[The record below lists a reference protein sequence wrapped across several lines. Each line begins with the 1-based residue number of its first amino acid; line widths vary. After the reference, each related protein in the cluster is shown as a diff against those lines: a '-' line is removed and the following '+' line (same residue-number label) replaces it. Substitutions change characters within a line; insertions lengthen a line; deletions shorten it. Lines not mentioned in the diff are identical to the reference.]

1 MMKRQFVSSVRRS
14 AGTTLVLLTLVA
26 AGCGEGLPVQGRY
39 YKGLNWIEFGA
50 NGQVRHGELGDTA
63 RFRVDTQDRQKVVI
77 FDGSSQTTG
86 RIVNGTS
93 IEFPIG
99 DSSLA
104 SAFAGMWVTRG
115 GSAGGGRSAS
125 AAADPSVLVGEW
137 RIAGET
143 DVLAFRPDGS
153 YQWGP
158 RINGTFTMLAG
169 QRVRMTVAQDG
180 KPMGHLDSGFVI
192 EGAELRLTAPDGVVT
207 KYERVSPQS
216 SETSRLE

>member
-1 MMKRQFVSSVRRS
+1 MIRRQLMTSARRS
-14 AGTTLVLLTLVA
+14 VGTTFVLVTLFA
-26 AGCGEGLPVQGRY
+26 AGCGERLPVQGRY
-39 YKGLNWIEFGA
+39 YQGLNWIEFGA

-63 RFRVDTQDRQKVVI
+63 RFRADTQDPQKVVI

-86 RIVNGTS
+86 RIVNGS
-93 IEFPIG
+93 SVEFPVG

-104 SAFAGMWVTRG
+104 SAFAGMWITKG
-115 GSAGGGRSAS
+115 GSATGGRSAS

-137 RIAGET
+137 RIPGET
-143 DVLAFRPDGS
+143 AVLAFRADGS

-158 RINGTFTMLAG
+158 RITGTFTMLGG
-169 QRVRMTVAQDG
+169 QRVRMTVEQDS
-180 KPMGHLDSGFVI
+180 KPMGHLDNGFVI

-216 SETSRLE
+216 SETSRL